1 MFLVL
6 ADTSGSTTKET
17 FLEVL
22 NFAKSIDA
30 KFAMFDTE
38 LQSLPV
44 DAKSL
49 NIETLEVLG
58 MGGTDV
64 ERALL
69 GLEGI
74 NPTRYRSYEMIYV
87 ASDMYFVPPVKAW
100 LENVRFVQTT
110 PTDGDD
116 IEAIYVRNHLQRELK
131 GRAIVVPIATEQ
143 LYRNNLKEQYDR
155 ALKL

>member
-6 ADTSGSTTKET
+6 ADTSGSTSKET
-17 FLEVL
+17 FLEML

-38 LQSLPV
+38 LQSLPI
-44 DAKSL
+44 DASKI
-49 NIETLEVLG
+49 NMETFEIIG

-69 GLEGI
+69 GLEAI
-74 NPTRYRSYEMIYV
+74 NPERYRSYEMIYV
-87 ASDMYFVPPVKAW
+87 ASDMYFVPPVRAW

-110 PTDGDD
+110 PTADD
-116 IEAIYVRNHLQRELK
+116 EDYAKKARNTLQNDLK
-131 GRAIVVPIATEQ
+131 GRAIVLTLAAEQ
-143 LYRNNLKEQYDR
+143 QYRDSLR
-155 ALKL
+155 VHG